1 MASRLTEYVDGVWAT
16 AFGLEVAD
24 LHLSTA
30 QVVTPAPWLAEYNGI
45 FVLRLGATTL
55 VSAPPSH
62 RAVAAD
68 LAVGR
73 DVDDVAREIGG
84 TVVGP
89 SQHAYLH
96 RDDHVAPTEPTTT
109 RVTIG
114 DLEPLRLAVPDH
126 EWAEGGFDVDTDH
139 VWAAFGDDSA
149 TTIVAAGKLT
159 EFDGRPANIGLLTH
173 PAHRGRGFAGLLTAD
188 MTTWAISEAGAEVVR
203 YRALTTNHASL
214 AVARRAGFTAYGEN
228 VAIRLPIG

>member
-1 MASRLTEYVDGVWAT
+1 MAARFTEYVDRVWAA

-30 QVVTPAPWLAEYNGI
+30 QVITPAPWLAEYNGI
-45 FVLRLGATTL
+45 YVLRLGPTTL
-55 VSAPPSH
+55 LSAPPSQ
-62 RAVAAD
+62 RAAAAD

-73 DVDDVAREIGG
+73 DVDDVAREVGG

-96 RDDHVAPTEPTTT
+96 RDDHVASTEPTTT
-109 RVTIG
+109 KVTFA
-114 DLEPLRLAVPDH
+114 DLEPLRLVVPDH
-126 EWAEGGFDVDTDH
+126 EWAEGGFGDDTEH
-139 VWAAFGDDSA
+139 VWAAYAEDT
-149 TTIVAAGKLT
+149 TTIVAAGNLT
-159 EFDGRPANIGLLTH
+159 DFDGKPADVGLLTH
-173 PAHRGRGFAGLLTAD
+173 PAHRGNGLASRLTAD
-188 MTTWAISEAGAEVVR
+188 MTTWAMSEAGAEVVR

-228 VAIRLPIG
+228 IAIRLPVG